1 MTSFMKFNNDWILNS
16 NWSNERSS
24 NADAHVSESTSFFTF
39 LYYMQKWKDAHLES
53 FAQPVDDQPL
63 VHYTSSK
70 AGNELPL
77 ITVHSAFDPASFLL
91 RLARGH
97 NLGIFGLQD
106 RTNTSVLVTA
116 ERRKALQS
124 SEGQQDEAVE
134 PESSRATLYKTAMK
148 ASMVNPGQVL
158 IKDLRTRND
167 FKDERMRYAVSPPRA
182 LYSISRQLLTTY
194 HLNSDKR
201 RSGGDKVSSD
211 LTDATRALACL
222 RTFTRWSLT
231 DKPELMEL
239 FDQWLIYAA
248 EKIGNEAEKQKVMK
262 AQLVAA
268 KDEIKSQGVIVS
280 GLLRERHSV
289 HITPDDS
296 ALPGS
301 KEFKTHCINTF
312 PITIRQIVIS
322 VHSHLLDLNT
332 FRKRKES
339 GLRIRIGTQ
348 HKSRQA
354 AKEHLSQDQA
364 QMTQVL
370 RKQLKAER
378 QLILASEEA
387 VTDLEAHVK
396 ELLAECRHWKQQS
409 TKLQTKVDEY
419 KNTISLHKVDTGNCT
434 AVDNCQKTLSQRS
447 FQT

>member
-1 MTSFMKFNNDWILNS
+1 
-16 NWSNERSS
+16 
-24 NADAHVSESTSFFTF
+24 
-39 LYYMQKWKDAHLES
+39 MQKWKDAHLES

-70 AGNELPL
+70 TGSELPL
-77 ITVHSAFDPASFLL
+77 ITIHSAFDPASFLL

-97 NLGIFGLQD
+97 DLDIFGLQD
-106 RTNTSVLVTA
+106 RKNTSALVPA

-124 SEGQQDEAVE
+124 SEEQQEEVVE
-134 PESSRATLYKTAMK
+134 PESNGATLYKTAMK

-167 FKDERMRYAVSPPRA
+167 FKDKRMRYVVRPSRA
-182 LYSISRQLLTTY
+182 LYSISRQILTTY

-201 RSGGDKVSSD
+201 RSGGDKVSSE

-222 RTFTRWSLT
+222 RTFTRCSLT

-248 EKIGNEAEKQKVMK
+248 EKIGNESEKQKVMK

-296 ALPGS
+296 ALVLS
-301 KEFKTHCINTF
+301 LRETIEDMKKREASMSRQNERLRTKLADRKRTSYSTF
-312 PITIRQIVIS
+312 PSSQKSIHSQDQSSSKHTASTHSLSPSDRFSYQSIPTS
-322 VHSHLLDLNT
+322 STTVHSENE
-332 FRKRKES
+332 RSQGYES
-339 GLRIRIGTQ
+339 ESEQ
-348 HKSRQA
+348 KHKSRQA
-354 AKEHLSQDQA
+354 AKERLS
-364 QMTQVL
+364 
-370 RKQLKAER
+370 
-378 QLILASEEA
+378 
-387 VTDLEAHVK
+387 
-396 ELLAECRHWKQQS
+396 
-409 TKLQTKVDEY
+409 
-419 KNTISLHKVDTGNCT
+419 
-434 AVDNCQKTLSQRS
+434 
-447 FQT
+447 

>member
-1 MTSFMKFNNDWILNS
+1 
-16 NWSNERSS
+16 
-24 NADAHVSESTSFFTF
+24 
-39 LYYMQKWKDAHLES
+39 MQKWKDAHIES
-53 FAQPVDDQPL
+53 VAQPVDDQPL

-70 AGNELPL
+70 TGNELPL

-91 RLARGH
+91 RLARGRDF
-97 NLGIFGLQD
+97 GIFGLQD
-106 RTNTSVLVTA
+106 RNNTSVLVPA
-116 ERRKALQS
+116 EKRKALQS
-124 SEGQQDEAVE
+124 SEEQQDEAVE
-134 PESSRATLYKTAMK
+134 PESNRVTLYKTAMK

-167 FKDERMRYAVSPPRA
+167 FKDKRMRYVVSPPRA
-182 LYSISRQLLTTY
+182 MYSISRQLLTTY
-194 HLNSDKR
+194 PLNSDKR

-222 RTFTRWSLT
+222 RTFTRCSLT

-248 EKIGNEAEKQKVMK
+248 EKIGNESEKQKVMK

-289 HITPDDS
+289 HITPDDT
-296 ALPGS
+296 ALGYKS
-301 KEFKTHCINTF
+301 
-312 PITIRQIVIS
+312 
-322 VHSHLLDLNT
+322 
-332 FRKRKES
+332 ES
-339 GLRIRIGTQ
+339 EQ
-348 HKSRQA
+348 KHKSRQA

-364 QMTQVL
+364 QVTQVL

-378 QLILASEEA
+378 QLISALEEA

-419 KNTISLHKVDTGNCT
+419 KNTIASHKVDAGNYS
-434 AVDNCQKTLSQRS
+434 AVDNCQKTLSEPVEVYRHPRGLN
-447 FQT
+447 